1 MPPKRKSKATKT
13 PTTASLK
20 ALPANAASSP
30 KRRNSA
36 GFPGPKMSRLHPS
49 EPLHMK
55 TRRAVKTA
63 SNQDS
68 SGAPSIA
75 SSSSRRSSLDDLSRF
90 EDAHSEIEDERPTK
104 RNRLSTDSGTDSFA
118 DQVDGALN
126 AINAPDSSTSTARDA
141 TDGSK
146 VSPKK
151 RRASDASF
159 DSGKSRAN
167 GVLTRTQSDTSE
179 QQPRRKKRRTTTQ
192 TPAETDQL
200 PELTD
205 ASTAPNS
212 PEQIPEVEN
221 SQNLHHVLPTNGDAP
236 VKMGRRLPGRRR
248 APHPDINIEVD
259 LRRQLNLKMS
269 YRSLAKIQK
278 NILVELSNR
287 TTTSLDDDPQF
298 HKQCPEYEPLM
309 ASLDQYKQSRLDSVE
324 ALRKEKLAQ
333 LERVVK
339 AEKHIAEEKYIQ
351 RFYDLQ
357 EDLLL
362 QCFHRAKQLQ
372 RESRKSQD
380 GAGTEDEDNVLPPAR
395 FAFPPLHRDDRVGSK
410 FASRS
415 RAYVESEHLLDEELR
430 RAHFAGSLKQFILAD
445 EDADDSILEAPTPVG
460 FATFTGPDRA
470 EAIAHQKIKDL
481 IDAANDIES
490 TPVSPPAP
498 AVIPNEQADALFML
512 ASLSADASRSTVKE
526 KALQPDREAPVA
538 TVGRQI
544 PSIGAAQTM
553 PPVKQPTGPFAAV
566 LNPVSEKSDVVAQPK
581 PAGVTDAI
589 QYAIQSVKDQI
600 APTKEPPARST
611 HRIMDMLNN
620 DSDIPPATSRY
631 PPAASVEQTPA
642 DVTSHRISAGQGATP
657 SRSGL
662 FGLSSIMHQH
672 DVQPERTTPAAPRG
686 SIPSREAYPSSA
698 SMRAYPEP
706 ASRRSSSIRQMSL
719 EELRRRDPLHMLRD
733 MLNSKSKPNKKH
745 VASHRPE
752 SSIFAPRE
760 RAQMTAPPLLSRPFS
775 PSGTTEKADQA
786 KETRRA
792 SSAYNASPSTAP
804 LSYQQSP
811 NAAPAYLPRQNSQ
824 DPGSSHWEHDRR
836 LSSSQAQ
843 QPPTQPFSASPQ
855 NKPAHTHQ
863 SPFSAPSVLAPAPP
877 QLPSISQ
884 TLPSKSS
891 GGQSNAPMNFRFAH
905 YDPVPPRPAYQNSQP
920 SYPSTS
926 QGPPPAPQPP
936 QYTPSYNGHNGP
948 SHQGGYVPPPGSFQA
963 PPPPPT
969 ASTNAS
975 TPYPP
980 LKIHQYGGQPI
991 LPANMA
997 PPPPHTQPPS
1007 MTFIGQAAPPSAYSP
1022 PQHHAAPHQQQQQHN
1037 APYDASA
1044 PREQPS
1050 ERPAE
1055 PGSGP
1060 VRQPRRPYR
1069 SYHAP
1074 GSQFR
1079 PYTGPDSSR
1088 RRGG

>member
-1 MPPKRKSKATKT
+1 
-13 PTTASLK
+13 
-20 ALPANAASSP
+20 
-30 KRRNSA
+30 
-36 GFPGPKMSRLHPS
+36 
-49 EPLHMK
+49 MK

-75 SSSSRRSSLDDLSRF
+75 SSSSRRSSLNDLSRS
-90 EDAHSEIEDERPTK
+90 EDGHSEIDDEQPTK

-118 DQVDGALN
+118 DRVDGALN
-126 AINAPDSSTSTARDA
+126 AINAPESSTSDPRDA
-141 TDGSK
+141 TEGSK

-159 DSGKSRAN
+159 ESAKSRAN
-167 GVLTRTQSDTSE
+167 GVLTLTQSDTSE
-179 QQPRRKKRRTTTQ
+179 QQPRRKKRRTTTH
-192 TPAETDQL
+192 TPTETDQL

-248 APHPDINIEVD
+248 APHPDINVEVD

-269 YRSLAKIQK
+269 YRSLAKLQK
-278 NILVELSNR
+278 NILDELSNR
-287 TTTSLDDDPQF
+287 TTTSLDNDPQF

-309 ASLDQYKQSRLDSVE
+309 ASLDQYKQSRLASVD
-324 ALRKEKLAQ
+324 ALRREKLAQ
-333 LERVVK
+333 LERMIE
-339 AEKHIAEEKYIQ
+339 AERHIAKEKYIQ

-362 QCFHRAKQLQ
+362 QCIHRAKRLQ

-380 GAGTEDEDNVLPPAR
+380 GAGTEDEDNILPPAR
-395 FAFPPLHRDDRVGSK
+395 FAFPPLHTDDRVGSK

-415 RAYVESEHLLDEELR
+415 RAYIEVR
-430 RAHFAGSLKQFILAD
+430 RAQFGGLLKEFIAED
-445 EDADDSILEAPTPVG
+445 EDADSSILETPTPVG

-470 EAIAHQKIKDL
+470 EAVAHQNIKDL
-481 IDAANDIES
+481 IDAANNIEN
-490 TPVSPPAP
+490 TPIAPPVP

-512 ASLSADASRSTVKE
+512 ASLSADVSRNTGEEQKP
-526 KALQPDREAPVA
+526 QPDRKAPVA
-538 TVGRQI
+538 TVGRQTPPI
-544 PSIGAAQTM
+544 ELVQTK
-553 PPVKQPTGPFAAV
+553 PLLKQPPGPFAAV
-566 LNPVSEKSDVVAQPK
+566 LNPVSEKSERVVAQSK

-589 QYAIQSVKDQI
+589 QYAIQSVKEQI
-600 APTKEPPARST
+600 APLKGPPARST

-620 DSDIPPATSRY
+620 DSDVPSPTSRY
-631 PPAASVEQTPA
+631 PPAASVEQTHA
-642 DVTSHRISAGQGATP
+642 DVTSHRISASQGATP

-662 FGLSSIMHQH
+662 IGLSSIMHQH
-672 DVQPERTTPAAPRG
+672 DVQPERTAPRELM
-686 SIPSREAYPSSA
+686 PSREAYSSPA
-698 SMRAYPEP
+698 LTRAYPEP
-706 ASRRSSSIRQMSL
+706 SSRTPSFMRQMSL
-719 EELRRRDPLHMLRD
+719 EELRRKDPLHMLRD
-733 MLNSKSKPNKKH
+733 MLNSKSKPDGKQ
-745 VASHRPE
+745 VGSQRLE
-752 SSIFAPRE
+752 TSLFTPRE
-760 RAQMTAPPLLSRPFS
+760 RAQMTAPPLLSQPFS
-775 PSGTTEKADQA
+775 PSGRAEKADQA

-804 LSYQQSP
+804 LPYQQSP
-811 NAAPAYLPRQNSQ
+811 SLAPAYLSRQGSQ
-824 DPGSSHWEHDRR
+824 DLGPSHWERDRR
-836 LSSSQAQ
+836 LSGSQTQQ
-843 QPPTQPFSASPQ
+843 QPPTQPFAASPQ
-855 NKPAHTHQ
+855 SKTVPPHQ
-863 SPFSAPSVLAPAPP
+863 SPFSAPSGPVSAPQ

-891 GGQSNAPMNFRFAH
+891 GGQLSAPINFRFAH
-905 YDPVPPRPAYQNSQP
+905 YDPAPPRPAYQNPQP
-920 SYPSTS
+920 NYPQSS
-926 QGPPPAPQPP
+926 QGPPPAPPPP
-936 QYTPSYNGHNGP
+936 QYTPSYNGP

-963 PPPPPT
+963 PPPPLNP
-969 ASTNAS
+969 STNAS

-997 PPPPHTQPPS
+997 PPPPHTQPPN
-1007 MTFIGQAAPPSAYSP
+1007 MTFMGQSAPQSAYSP
-1022 PQHHAAPHQQQQQHN
+1022 PQHHAAPHQQQN
-1037 APYDASA
+1037 LSYEGNG
-1044 PREQPS
+1044 PREQHSS
-1050 ERPAE
+1050 ERPVE